1 MRSRLSNPL
10 CAAVVMIGAVWLQ
23 PAAAAVDTGE
33 AASFLADLQ
42 ERAASQL
49 GDASISAQEKEEHF
63 RKLFNE
69 NFDVPR
75 IGQFVIGRYWRAA
88 SEADQKAFLAVLED
102 AMVQSFL
109 PLLEENSSESLQ
121 NGPVTTESAKIG
133 RAHV

>member
-49 GDASISAQEKEEHF
+49 GDASISAQEKEAHF
-63 RKLFNE
+63 RKLFTE

-75 IGQFVIGRYWRAA
+75 IGQFVI
-88 SEADQKAFLAVLED
+88 E
-102 AMVQSFL
+102 
-109 PLLEENSSESLQ
+109 
-121 NGPVTTESAKIG
+121 IG
-133 RAHV
+133 RAHVDLQSLMRISYAVF